1 MAKAAAPVAAAA
13 TSTVAGGLAAA
24 AAVTHS
30 ARQALERPPEPVKAD
45 SEFVD
50 LDLGMDF
57 APPSQLQGTA
67 APAPAPA
74 PVSAKSTPAPAPAPA
89 PASNSGMIDFDMSAL
104 SIDPDSR
111 SGADVKTEQF
121 EDADDNP
128 LSTKLALAQ
137 EFRAIGD
144 IDGARSMASEVVAE
158 ATGTLK
164 VRAERFLAEL

>member
-1 MAKAAAPVAAAA
+1 M
-13 TSTVAGGLAAA
+13 TCAGGFGR
-24 AAVTHS
+24 HRG
-30 ARQALERPPEPVKAD
+30 ARCGVQAGLTDQGHVEVGLRDPEITQRLD
-45 SEFVD
+45 GGVD
-50 LDLGMDF
+50 AGDLRAGI
-57 APPSQLQGTA
+57 G
-67 APAPAPA
+67 
-74 PVSAKSTPAPAPAPA
+74 
-89 PASNSGMIDFDMSAL
+89 
-104 SIDPDSR
+104 
-111 SGADVKTEQF
+111 EQF

>member
-1 MAKAAAPVAAAA
+1 
-13 TSTVAGGLAAA
+13 
-24 AAVTHS
+24 
-30 ARQALERPPEPVKAD
+30 
-45 SEFVD
+45 
-50 LDLGMDF
+50 
-57 APPSQLQGTA
+57 
-67 APAPAPA
+67 
-74 PVSAKSTPAPAPAPA
+74 
-89 PASNSGMIDFDMSAL
+89 MIDFDMSAL